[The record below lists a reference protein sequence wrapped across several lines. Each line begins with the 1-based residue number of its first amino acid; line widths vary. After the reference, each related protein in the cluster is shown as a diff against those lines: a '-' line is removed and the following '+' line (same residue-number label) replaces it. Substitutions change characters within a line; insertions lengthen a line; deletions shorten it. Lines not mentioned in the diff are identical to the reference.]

1 MSSRWLGLL
10 ELFVV
15 FGFVLAYGVVEL
27 YTLRLDRRRSAQRAA
42 EEAQRAEP
50 SPHVEA
56 GATDAG
62 SQSRTD

>member
-27 YTLRLDRRRSAQRAA
+27 YTLRLDRRRAALRAA
-42 EEAQRAEP
+42 EEAADAERA
-50 SPHVEA
+50 SAAKA
-56 GATDAG
+56 GVTDGG
-62 SQSRTD
+62 SQSRPD